1 MRTEIKMQLPL
12 SRRGFLG
19 SAAVASAFAFA
30 SSFGTVVYAAAGKL
44 VVRVTDDL
52 SNLDPA
58 YRTGPIDVNVILAVN
73 QGLVKFK
80 PGSTEWELDAAEEIT
95 QVSDTEIAFRLK
107 DGLAFTGDYGP
118 LTAEDVKFSFERFLP
133 AADGSKV
140 PYADDWAALDHVE
153 VTGPLTGTIILK
165 NPSPAIWTIAL
176 PDGSGA
182 IVSKKAYEALGE
194 KAKTTLIGSG
204 PYVLSEWVPRD
215 HFTLTPNPNWKGP
228 VPAFTEIV
236 GRPIADDKAAQ
247 LALQAGEIDFGQIDP
262 AVAPEIAKTAGL
274 KVETLSAIDY
284 VWIGPNTA
292 KAPYD
297 DVRVRQAIRLALDVP
312 AILAA
317 AYNGSV
323 EQGYALLAPGLIG
336 YWADAPKYAR
346 DLDAARKLLEE
357 AGQGGGFSTRLTV
370 LNSPVAQTT
379 AAIVQANLAELGID
393 VQIDALDGGA
403 YWAFGENDAS
413 KDLELVL
420 IEYSGKFDPGFQ
432 TQWFTTSQIGTWN
445 WQRWSNPEFDKLHEE
460 GGRETDAAKRAEIY
474 IAAQKLMDESAAF
487 WWITHNAYTF
497 AFKDSLVPGI
507 LPNGNQWQ
515 YAAFTSA

>member
-1 MRTEIKMQLPL
+1 MSPSL
-12 SRRGFLG
+12 SRRSFLG
-19 SAAVASAFAFA
+19 STAAAATALAFAPGF
-30 SSFGTVVYAAAGKL
+30 SSMVRAADGKL
-44 VVRVTDDL
+44 TVRIVDDI

-58 YRTGPIDVNVILAVN
+58 YRTGPDDVNVLLATN

-80 PGSTEWELDAAEEIT
+80 PGSTEWELDAAEEIKLT
-95 QVSDTEIAFRLK
+95 SDTEIEFKLK
-107 DGLAFTGDYGP
+107 EGLKFSGGYGD

-153 VTGPLTGTIILK
+153 VTGPLTGKIVLK
-165 NPSPAIWTIAL
+165 NPSPAVWTIAL

-182 IVSKKAYEALGE
+182 IISKKAFEALGD
-194 KAKTTLIGSG
+194 KFKMTPVGTG
-204 PYVLSEWVPRD
+204 PYLLSEWVPRD
-215 HFTLTPNPNWKGP
+215 HFTLTPNPDYKGAA
-228 VPAFTEIV
+228 PAFSQITAK
-236 GRPIADDKAAQ
+236 PIADDKAAQ

-262 AVAPEIAKTAGL
+262 AVAPEIAKSAGL
-274 KVETLSAIDY
+274 KVEKLSAIDY
-284 VWIGPNTA
+284 VWIGPNIA
-292 KAPYD
+292 KAPFD
-297 DVRVRQAIRLALDVP
+297 DVKVRQAIRLALDVP
-312 AILAA
+312 AIIAA

-336 YWADAPKYAR
+336 YWEDAPKYTR
-346 DLDAARKLLEE
+346 DVAAAQKLLEE
-357 AGQGGGFSTRLTV
+357 AGQGSGFKTKLTV
-370 LNSPVAQTT
+370 LNTPVAQTT
-379 AAIVQANLAELGID
+379 AAIVQANLAEIGID

-445 WQRWSNPEFDKLHEE
+445 WQRWSNPDFDKLHEQ
-460 GGRETDAAKRAEIY
+460 GGRETDPAKRAEIY

-497 AFKDSLVPGI
+497 AFKDTLVPGI

-515 YAAFTSA
+515 YSQFKSA